1 MWGHFWTG
9 WKLYET
15 DILHGMGNEGGGG
28 VNVRKE
34 STRDWERKC
43 QSVISL
49 CFLNAPSLPHGKE
62 LKTLSLSLSPLVSYL
77 YKKETKQLNWV

>member
-1 MWGHFWTG
+1 VWGHFWTG

-49 CFLNAPSLPHGKE
+49 CFLNASKPSSREGIKNS
-62 LKTLSLSLSPLVSYL
+62 LSLSLTPGFLSI
-77 YKKETKQLNWV
+77 